1 VAKRDAAI
9 TFRLVSCCAM
19 ALDMTPKGPFS
30 APSRSTSN
38 WICPWYLA
46 HSRIPFLASGSSRIP
61 FLPPFYNTLA
71 QGFPI
76 PLSSPVSV
84 PKSSLQF
91 SVLSNMTSDSTK
103 RNTHFPGSSIF
114 QQTIEPPRDGSSPKL
129 PTSKWAGRRLRHGL
143 ESSHRIGYMTGKEN
157 LCFSSHIKGRLRPKN
172 CASRERRDFP
182 RKGLGI
188 DLSDPGVTRGRT
200 RQANCTHRHIRLL
213 RAELRKC
220 IENCMATRPM

>member
-1 VAKRDAAI
+1 MLCNGARYD
-9 TFRLVSCCAM
+9 S
-19 ALDMTPKGPFS
+19 KGSVFQLPPGLRVTGS
-30 APSRSTSN
+30 APGTSLIHGFRFWLPAHHGSRF
-38 WICPWYLA
+38 CL
-46 HSRIPFLASGSSRIP
+46 L
-61 FLPPFYNTLA
+61 
-71 QGFPI
+71 
-76 PLSSPVSV
+76 
-84 PKSSLQF
+84 
-91 SVLSNMTSDSTK
+91 STK

-188 DLSDPGVTRGRT
+188 DLSDPG
-200 RQANCTHRHIRLL
+200 
-213 RAELRKC
+213 
-220 IENCMATRPM
+220 